1 MRKIQE
7 KMTIYLITSVGQLNF
22 FTWAMENQVIE
33 FCINNVKRIELHYE
47 ETQKMPEPSNGK
59 RRKLSQPSQMA
70 FKVKQID
77 TVVQYENNIHTMI
90 VREN

>member
-1 MRKIQE
+1 
-7 KMTIYLITSVGQLNF
+7 MTIYLITSVGQLNF